1 MNLTITTKPIQHT
14 PIAARLPVLK
24 VVGLGGGGSNA
35 INRMIE
41 LGLGGVEYIACNTDG
56 QALKNCQA
64 PVKIQLGPRLTRGLG
79 AGGDPKIGEEAAEES
94 YRELNQALA
103 GADMVFLT
111 AGMGGGT
118 GTGSIP
124 IAARVARS
132 IGAVVVAI
140 ITMPFSF
147 ELGRRQMNAR
157 EGITQLRQ
165 YTDTLITV
173 PNDRLLQI
181 APRDLSLDL
190 AFRMADDMLRQ
201 GIQGISELVTQPGL
215 INVDFAHVRQLMMN
229 GGGSLL
235 SMGYGQGENKAINA
249 IEQALHHPLL
259 ESVPLENATG
269 IIANFSGGPDLT
281 FMEVTDALNYLQ
293 AKTNNHAEII
303 PGVTSDEKMAGR
315 AQVILVMTGLGATP
329 LNPQMLR
336 RNDTAVSQQ
345 PQPAQQ
351 AQYPAQQQPQ
361 YPSQQQPQY
370 PAQQQQYASQQS
382 QYPTSP
388 APQQPE
394 QGRPNFQVAF
404 QAPQQGQYQPAA
416 GTPAA
421 SQPEQMPSYPP
432 MQPAAP
438 VQRERTSMADLGGN
452 SIDLD
457 LPAFLRR
464 RVNTTPSTRGE

>member
-24 VVGLGGGGSNA
+24 VIGLGGGGSNA

-41 LGLGGVEYIACNTDG
+41 LGLGGVEYIAANTDA
-56 QALKNCQA
+56 QALKNSLA

-79 AGGDPKIGEEAAEES
+79 AGGDPKIGEEASEES
-94 YRELNQALA
+94 YRDLNQALA

-118 GTGSIP
+118 GTGSIS

-147 ELGRRQMNAR
+147 EVGRRQNNAR
-157 EGITQLRQ
+157 EGIAKLRQ

-215 INVDFAHVRQLMMN
+215 INVDFAHVRQMMMN

-249 IEQALHHPLL
+249 IEQALHHPML
-259 ESVPLENATG
+259 ESISLENATG

-281 FMEVTDALNYLQ
+281 FMEVADALNYLQ
-293 AKTNNHAEII
+293 SKTNFQAEII
-303 PGVTSDEKMAGR
+303 PGVTSDEKMTGR
-315 AQVILVMTGLGATP
+315 AQVILVITGLGATP
-329 LNPQMLR
+329 LDNVASRRAVEAASPQRPQTYNNQSAAPVNPPA
-336 RNDTAVSQQ
+336 TA
-345 PQPAQQ
+345 
-351 AQYPAQQQPQ
+351 
-361 YPSQQQPQY
+361 
-370 PAQQQQYASQQS
+370 
-382 QYPTSP
+382 YPTSQSP
-388 APQQPE
+388 YSTPMTQPQFQATQATGMASVAQPE
-394 QGRPNFQVAF
+394 PL
-404 QAPQQGQYQPAA
+404 
-416 GTPAA
+416 
-421 SQPEQMPSYPP
+421 PSYNQTPP
-432 MQPAAP
+432 P
-438 VQRERTSMADLGGN
+438 TH
-452 SIDLD
+452 
-457 LPAFLRR
+457 
-464 RVNTTPSTRGE
+464 TP